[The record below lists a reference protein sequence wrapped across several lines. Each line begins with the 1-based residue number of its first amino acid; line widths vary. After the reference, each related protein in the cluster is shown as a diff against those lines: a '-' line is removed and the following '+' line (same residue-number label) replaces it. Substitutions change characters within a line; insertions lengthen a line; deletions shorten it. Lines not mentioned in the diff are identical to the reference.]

1 MMTKDQ
7 GDPATTT
14 TNATA
19 MTDSVTITA
28 TTMTTQADLNQFSL
42 EFDPFTKERVLSYS
56 LVWIYGDKP
65 RDDCIEV
72 TKMNKN
78 VVKLRRWTTF
88 KSFHFPNGAI
98 VTGFRGRRDYKDG
111 NCQGMMCCKWCP
123 EQKNF
128 PSIIFTI
135 SNGYNGAF
143 SEKDF
148 ETIEIVDE
156 NEFRN
161 VNPNAIKNIKHE
173 LK

>member
-1 MMTKDQ
+1 MTIKEQNSNTPTTMMT
-7 GDPATTT
+7 TTDR
-14 TNATA
+14 
-19 MTDSVTITA
+19 TDF
-28 TTMTTQADLNQFSL
+28 NP
-42 EFDPFTKERVLSYS
+42 FDHDMVAKERILSYS
-56 LVWIYGDKP
+56 VVWMYGDKP

-123 EQKNF
+123 DDKEF
-128 PSIIFTI
+128 PSVIFTI

-148 ETIEIVDE
+148 ETIETVDE
-156 NEFRN
+156 SEFTLHN
-161 VNPNAIKNIKHE
+161 SNAIKNIKVK
-173 LK
+173 LR

>member
-1 MMTKDQ
+1 MTIKEQNSNTPTTMM
-7 GDPATTT
+7 TTT
-14 TNATA
+14 T
-19 MTDSVTITA
+19 MTDRT
-28 TTMTTQADLNQFSL
+28 DCNP
-42 EFDPFTKERVLSYS
+42 FDDDMVIEVKERILSYS
-56 LVWIYGDKP
+56 VVWMYGDKP

-123 EQKNF
+123 EQKEF
-128 PSIIFTI
+128 PSVIFTI

-148 ETIEIVDE
+148 ETIEVVDE
-156 NEFRN
+156 NEFKN

>member
-1 MMTKDQ
+1 M
-7 GDPATTT
+7 
-14 TNATA
+14 
-19 MTDSVTITA
+19 
-28 TTMTTQADLNQFSL
+28 TTMTTKHQIASVNDFVVNEMTSRP
-42 EFDPFTKERVLSYS
+42 ENPFDPIAKEKILSYS
-56 LVWIYGDKP
+56 LVWIYGDNP

-72 TKMNKN
+72 TKNVNKN

-123 EQKNF
+123 DEKKF
-128 PSIIFTI
+128 LCFIFTI
-135 SNGYNGAF
+135 SNGYNGAY

-148 ETIEIVDE
+148 ETIEIMDE
-156 NEFRN
+156 NEFKN
-161 VNPNAIKNIKHE
+161 INPNAIKNIKHE

>member
-1 MMTKDQ
+1 MTKDQ
-7 GDPATTT
+7 CDPTTT
-14 TNATA
+14 ITST
-19 MTDSVTITA
+19 TETTITTRA
-28 TTMTTQADLNQFSL
+28 NFNQYPL
-42 EFDPFTKERVLSYS
+42 EFDPFTKEKVLSYS

-123 EQKNF
+123 EQKEF

-156 NEFRN
+156 SEFKV